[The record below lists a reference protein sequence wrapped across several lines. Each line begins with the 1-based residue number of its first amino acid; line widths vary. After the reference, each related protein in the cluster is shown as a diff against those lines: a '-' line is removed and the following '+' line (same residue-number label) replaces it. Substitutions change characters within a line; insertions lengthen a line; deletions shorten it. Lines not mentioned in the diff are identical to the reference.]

1 MTSSPIACLSLAN
14 NEVRLFE
21 PTTKDLIICTRNHA
35 GCQGER
41 GAYYLYSNSG
51 VLPRH
56 SRTLQGSCRLRKPP
70 GPFNVGVVPAPPDGA
85 EASIVVPGRGEALQ
99 RDRCALQRGSVPDCA
114 ETRIVPGLPARVRT
128 TTSAGPLNALRS
140 GAGKRS
146 KLVGSPL
153 SVATISPGPSIVN
166 FMWSFA
172 PGAIMPAASVAWTVM
187 KERSMP
193 SARTF
198 ERSADRASFAGA
210 SAVLTVSVAH
220 SLPFLQTTTFNSP
233 GW

>member
-1 MTSSPIACLSLAN
+1 MRPAAWQRAGL
-14 NEVRLFE
+14 RRD
-21 PTTKDLIICTRNHA
+21 PDRTR
-35 GCQGER
+35 
-41 GAYYLYSNSG
+41 
-51 VLPRH
+51 P
-56 SRTLQGSCRLRKPP
+56 SR
-70 GPFNVGVVPAPPDGA
+70 
-85 EASIVVPGRGEALQ
+85 E
-99 RDRCALQRGSVPDCA
+99 
-114 ETRIVPGLPARVRT
+114 RVRT

-146 KLVGSPL
+146 NLVGSPL
-153 SVATISPGPSIVN
+153 SVATISPGPSMVN

-172 PGAIMPAASVAWTVM
+172 PGAIMPAASVTWTVM

-220 SLPFLQTTTFNSP
+220 SLPFLRTTTFQLAGLVDNVVPAHAIFVLSP
-233 GW
+233 LPASERFATNTPKVRKCRRVADDFALVVQGDRVYRGGKRRIRLCGVHRGGYRYR

>member
-70 GPFNVGVVPAPPDGA
+70 GPFNVGVVPAPPDSA
-85 EASIVVPGRGEALQ
+85 EASIVVYLVAARLCRVTDAPAAWQ
-99 RDRCALQRGSVPDCA
+99 RAGLRRDPDR
-114 ETRIVPGLPARVRT
+114 TRPSRERVRT

-153 SVATISPGPSIVN
+153 SVATISPGPS
-166 FMWSFA
+166 
-172 PGAIMPAASVAWTVM
+172 
-187 KERSMP
+187 
-193 SARTF
+193 
-198 ERSADRASFAGA
+198 DR
-210 SAVLTVSVAH
+210 L
-220 SLPFLQTTTFNSP
+220 
-233 GW
+233 

>member
-21 PTTKDLIICTRNHA
+21 PTTKDLIICSRNHA

-70 GPFNVGVVPAPPDGA
+70 GPFNVGVVPAPPDSA
-85 EASIVVPGRGEALQ
+85 EASIVVYLVAARLCSVTDAP
-99 RDRCALQRGSVPDCA
+99 CSVPDCA

-128 TTSAGPLNALRS
+128 TTSACPLNALRS

-153 SVATISPGPSIVN
+153 SVATISPGPS
-166 FMWSFA
+166 
-172 PGAIMPAASVAWTVM
+172 
-187 KERSMP
+187 
-193 SARTF
+193 
-198 ERSADRASFAGA
+198 DR
-210 SAVLTVSVAH
+210 L
-220 SLPFLQTTTFNSP
+220 
-233 GW
+233 

>member
-21 PTTKDLIICTRNHA
+21 PTTKDLIICSRNHA

-70 GPFNVGVVPAPPDGA
+70 GPFNVGVVPAPPDSA
-85 EASIVVPGRGEALQ
+85 EASIVVYLVAARLCRVTDAPCSVAACRIAPRPGSYPAFPREGAHHHQ
-99 RDRCALQRGSVPDCA
+99 RRPVKC
-114 ETRIVPGLPARVRT
+114 I
-128 TTSAGPLNALRS
+128 ALR
-140 GAGKRS
+140 GREAFEAGGIPVIGCHDFART
-146 KLVGSPL
+146 VGSSL
-153 SVATISPGPSIVN
+153 AKS
-166 FMWSFA
+166 
-172 PGAIMPAASVAWTVM
+172 
-187 KERSMP
+187 
-193 SARTF
+193 
-198 ERSADRASFAGA
+198 
-210 SAVLTVSVAH
+210 L